1 MAKRNANDKDV
12 TINKIKLIRT
22 IIISLLILF
31 ILIFFIKKFD
41 EYIKAKR
48 QPTLSAEKLA
58 EQLHK
63 DRIMQNSWLPAVI

>member
-41 EYIKAKR
+41 EYTEFVI
-48 QPTLSAEKLA
+48 KLA
-58 EQLHK
+58 
-63 DRIMQNSWLPAVI
+63 